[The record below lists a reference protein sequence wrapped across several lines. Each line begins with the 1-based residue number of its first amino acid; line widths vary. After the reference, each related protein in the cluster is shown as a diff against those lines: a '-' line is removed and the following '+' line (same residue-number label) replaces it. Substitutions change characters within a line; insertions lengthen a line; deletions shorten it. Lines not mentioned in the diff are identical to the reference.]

1 MPIHELAALGA
12 ATCWALTGVL
22 AAGPAAELGALS
34 FNRWRQIFAVAMFV
48 VVVVGAGTWRELDAS
63 VLFTLAVM
71 VVVGGALIWYF
82 RLKKWL

>member
-1 MPIHELAALGA
+1 VLLPLTLVTGFYGMNVDALPFA
-12 ATCWALTGVL
+12 HHGV
-22 AAGPAAELGALS
+22 
-34 FNRWRQIFAVAMFV
+34 
-48 VVVVGAGTWRELDAS
+48 AS

>member
-1 MPIHELAALGA
+1 MLSAVLLPLTLVTGFYGMNVDALPFA
-12 ATCWALTGVL
+12 HHGV
-22 AAGPAAELGALS
+22 
-34 FNRWRQIFAVAMFV
+34 
-48 VVVVGAGTWRELDAS
+48 AS